1 MPRELANEPRNPGD
15 YTGEVLR
22 EWIAEMSHF
31 VKSEAPNQLVTSGS
45 EGLWAIGHAKVAK
58 LQNHWCAA
66 VSR

>member
-31 VKSEAPNQLVTSGS
+31 VEALASMESERRNNEAL
-45 EGLWAIGHAKVAK
+45 LAI
-58 LQNHWCAA
+58 
-66 VSR
+66 SRRPI